1 MARWNEHPATQRFG
15 KAHLRF
21 GDRAADVIRNGMG
34 SWAFV
39 LGSLVVL
46 ALWIV
51 VNGTDGFDPF
61 PFILLNLVLSCV
73 AALQGAVLLIAAK
86 REDHINSELAVHTF
100 QVDQENLEVTKQIR
114 ELSERI
120 EFLTLEVHRVVTK
133 KKAPTRGS

>member
-1 MARWNEHPATQRFG
+1 MARWNEHPATRRFG
-15 KAHLRF
+15 KAHLHF

-100 QVDQENLEVTKQIR
+100 QVDQENLEITKQVR

-120 EFLTLEVHRVVTK
+120 ELLTLEVHRVLTK
-133 KKAPTRGS
+133 KKAPGRAS

>member
-1 MARWNEHPATQRFG
+1 MARWNEHPATRRFG

-51 VNGTDGFDPF
+51 ANGTDSFDPF

-100 QVDQENLEVTKQIR
+100 QVDQENLDITKQIH

-133 KKAPTRGS
+133 KESPSRGS